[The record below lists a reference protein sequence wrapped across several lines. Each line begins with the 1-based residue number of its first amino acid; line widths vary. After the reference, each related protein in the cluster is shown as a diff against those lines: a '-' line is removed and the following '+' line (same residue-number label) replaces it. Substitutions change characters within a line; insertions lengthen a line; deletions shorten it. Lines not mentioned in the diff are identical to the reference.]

1 MTSLSQ
7 LKREIEN
14 LKAKQG
20 ISDEML
26 GFDILDKYL
35 DGKLSYD
42 EAMELLDTNN
52 YQFDGLVRVLLASS
66 RYDDETKKEM
76 QKYK

>member
-1 MTSLSQ
+1 MNLSQ

-20 ISDEML
+20 ISDDML

-35 DGKLSYD
+35 DGDLSYD
-42 EAMELLDTNN
+42 DAMETLNN
-52 YQFDGLVRVLLASS
+52 ENYKFGDLVQVLLVSVK
-66 RYDDETKKEM
+66 YDDETKKRM
-76 QKYK
+76 L